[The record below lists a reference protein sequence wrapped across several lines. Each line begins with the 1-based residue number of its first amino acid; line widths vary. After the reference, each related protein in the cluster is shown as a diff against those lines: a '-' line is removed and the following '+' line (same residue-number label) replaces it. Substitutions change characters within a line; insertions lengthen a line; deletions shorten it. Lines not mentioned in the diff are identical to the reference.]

1 METLFSQINVDLPA
15 PWSTKELWGGFILA
29 VFLYFV
35 GSLGGGFLI
44 KQMGWQN
51 TPWLGVILAPV
62 QFMMIVPPLIIM
74 KRYGSPW
81 VLLGLNR
88 VNGLMF
94 LQVMFM
100 LGVSFCSMI
109 IWGLILL
116 PFGIQAQEP
125 VVPLF
130 GSGVNGFISA
140 FVVAAIIAPIVEEIV
155 FRGFL
160 FRGLASRYPLGVA
173 VAVSGAIFGGIHLQ
187 LFAFPVLFLLGILLA
202 LLYKATESLWAP
214 ILMHFCINAIAIIG
228 QYIALSQG
236 LI

>member
-1 METLFSQINVDLPA
+1 MELLFTQNEVELPA
-15 PWSTKELWGGFILA
+15 PWSRKELWGGFILA
-29 VFLYFV
+29 VLLYFV

-51 TPWLGVILAPV
+51 TPWLGAILAPI
-62 QFMMIVPPLIIM
+62 QFMMIIPPLIVM
-74 KRYGSPW
+74 RRYGSPW

-88 VNGLMF
+88 FNGLM
-94 LQVMFM
+94 LISVMFM
-100 LGVSFCSMI
+100 LGISFCSMM
-109 IWGLILL
+109 IWGLILH

-130 GSGVNGFISA
+130 GDGVNGFISV
-140 FVVAAIIAPIVEEIV
+140 FVVAAIMAPIVEEIV

-160 FRGLASRYPLGVA
+160 FGGLAKRYHPAIA

-187 LFAFPVLFLLGILLA
+187 LFAFPILFLLGVLLA
-202 LLYKATESLWAP
+202 LLYKFTGSLWAP
-214 ILMHFCINAIAIIG
+214 ILMHFCINAIAVMA
-228 QYIALSQG
+228 QYIAISQG

>member
-1 METLFSQINVDLPA
+1 MFSKINVDFPA

-29 VFLYFV
+29 ILLYFV
-35 GSLGGGFLI
+35 GSLGGGFFI
-44 KQMGWQN
+44 KQMGLQK
-51 TPWLGVILAPV
+51 TPWLGVVLAPI
-62 QFMMIVPPLIIM
+62 QLMMIAPPLLIM

-88 VNGLMF
+88 ASAFML
-94 LQVMFM
+94 LQVIFM
-100 LGVSFCSMI
+100 LGISFCSMI

-130 GSGVNGFISA
+130 GRGVNGFISA
-140 FVVAAIIAPIVEEIV
+140 FVVAAIIAPLVEEIV

-160 FRGLASRYPLGVA
+160 FRGLASRYSLGIA
-173 VAVSGAIFGGIHLQ
+173 VVVSGIIFGGIHLQ
-187 LFAFPVLFLLGILLA
+187 LFAFPVLFLLGVLLA
-202 LLYKATESLWAP
+202 LLYKITGSLWAP